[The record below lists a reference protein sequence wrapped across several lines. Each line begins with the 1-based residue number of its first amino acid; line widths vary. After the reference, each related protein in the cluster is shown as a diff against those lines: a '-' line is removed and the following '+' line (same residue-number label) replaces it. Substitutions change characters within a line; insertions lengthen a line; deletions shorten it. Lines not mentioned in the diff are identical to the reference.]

1 MIPEFKERVA
11 IRLGPDQKEKIQRLV
26 ESGQYKNLSEV
37 VRDALTRL
45 LKENAHE

>member
-1 MIPEFKERVA
+1 MDKRIIF
-11 IRLGPDQKEKIQRLV
+11 RLPDEMSESVRHLV

-45 LKENAHE
+45 LKEIVHE